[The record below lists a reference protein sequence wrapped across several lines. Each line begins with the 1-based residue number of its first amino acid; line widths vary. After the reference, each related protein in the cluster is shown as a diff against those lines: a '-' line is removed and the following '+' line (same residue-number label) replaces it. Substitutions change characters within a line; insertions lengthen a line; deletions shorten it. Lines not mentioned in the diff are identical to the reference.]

1 MKAYLAQFA
10 LSCLYAA
17 GLERV
22 RPWYERHGLT
32 EATVIV
38 GVLLA
43 LWPAQVLN
51 RWDRRHVLL
60 GFVVSGAPITAWQAW
75 LFIKR
80 IGESNE
86 R

>member
-1 MKAYLAQFA
+1 L
-10 LSCLYAA
+10 
-17 GLERV
+17 
-22 RPWYERHGLT
+22 
-32 EATVIV
+32 TVIV

-43 LWPAQVLN
+43 LAPAQVLN

-75 LFIKR
+75 LFFR
-80 IGESNE
+80 RG